1 MIRDG
6 LSPVEARGHTGPS
19 GTGRPCYKRPMSISS
34 SSPSVHRTVLFLHK
48 GMREPNFG
56 SVDGTIAGR
65 FDEGQVIGISG
76 IEDDAI
82 DSLLFHV
89 NRGQLT

>member
-6 LSPVEARGHTGPS
+6 SESSRGTGHTGPS
-19 GTGRPCYKRPMSISS
+19 GTGRPCYKRVMSIRSS
-34 SSPSVHRTVLFLHK
+34 SASVHRTVLFLHK
-48 GMREPNFG
+48 GMREPDFG

-89 NRGQLT
+89 NRGQST